1 MKRLLPTWASALLVA
16 IAIVGALAMLA
27 RAALAAECPNKF
39 GDQKEVSAGADNDED
54 AKTELAKL
62 LKKALDDAAAECK
75 DKTCTDTKTK
85 CRPYRDQGQLQ
96 RRSCRSGRPE
106 ENVLAEISPWMLLP

>member
-62 LKKALDDAAAECK
+62 LKKALDVRPRSA
-75 DKTCTDTKTK
+75 KT
-85 CRPYRDQGQLQ
+85 RPAQ
-96 RRSCRSGRPE
+96 RPKPSVASSIP
-106 ENVLAEISPWMLLP
+106 